1 MIGQILG
8 NRYELIEKVGGG
20 GMALVYKARCKLLNR
35 FVAVK
40 ILRPDF
46 TNDEEFIKRF
56 KIEAQAAASLSHPN
70 IVSIYDVGNEEDI
83 HYIVMEYIDGATLK
97 EYIEEKGALDWKE
110 AVNISI
116 QICLAI
122 KHAHENNIVHR
133 DIKPHNIL
141 FTKEGMIKVTD
152 FGIARAVTSSTITMV
167 GGTIG
172 SVHYFS
178 PEQARGGFT
187 DEKSDIYSL
196 GIVLYELLTGTL
208 PFNGDTPVSVAIK
221 HIQEEPEEPINMNSQ
236 IPIGVNDIVKKAI
249 QKDQNS
255 RYQKASDLLDD
266 LYKVLDK
273 PSTQFFEETNIED
286 SPTVRV
292 PALDENTSFAD
303 KSVSKKIG
311 DDMKRKKKKEK
322 TTTIVAVATSI
333 LVVAL
338 VLFMVGKVIMSQMEQ
353 NNKEFIVGDYVGMNY
368 KDVVRMLENN
378 NIRVNPVEKYNDNVP
393 EGEIFYQDRGEGETL
408 IPGEFSEIEI
418 HVSKGPEYFE
428 IPDFRR
434 TDYRQA
440 GSILRENG
448 LLVVEELE
456 YSDTVA
462 IDYVI
467 RTDPPMNVKVKNG
480 DTVVLYRSIGPE
492 IRTTKVPDLI
502 GKTRVEATALITE
515 RKLKVGEV
523 YPEDMASVVDKVTRQ
538 VPEPGIEVNEGTA
551 ISFYFDEL
559 IPKEIKVNRVITLE
573 NEENYGDSIKVLVNV
588 KRSDSDEVETL
599 IRDTVEKESFP
610 IVIEVPVPED
620 GSTQVKIY
628 LDQKFYREFEERY

>member
-378 NIRVNPVEKYNDNVP
+378 NIRFNLVEKYNDNVP

-502 GKTRVEATALITE
+502 GMTRVEATALITE